1 MRGWTPA
8 EVKIMGDSKVPQG
21 LEFWTADTV
30 AECLSYS
37 KFLPDDYPGGWTTL
51 YSKLWSFLS
60 TAQSPTPL
68 GGDGTDGTVETPDGR
83 LDLRNDD
90 KASHWW
96 KRLTDVEQAAIRA
109 AYAAECGV

>member
-1 MRGWTPA
+1 
-8 EVKIMGDSKVPQG
+8 MGDSKVPQG
-21 LEFWTADTV
+21 LEFWTADAV

-60 TAQSPTPL
+60 TAQNPTPL
-68 GGDGTDGTVETPDGR
+68 GGDGTGGTVETPDGR